1 MAAII
6 KSRAEQLCLPLG
18 QNVAVQPRAMLRK
31 WTRTA
36 ADGAVAPRPLVQI
49 EAPRSVED
57 IPRTAPSSQSKSP
70 RRCTP
75 VELMPSAA
83 AMTLVSASSSP
94 ATARKSGSAP
104 EKKYKCQFCN
114 RAFSRS
120 EHRSRHE
127 RSHTK
132 ERPFKCLKCRST
144 FVRRDL
150 LLRHDRTVH
159 AKDGGVPLHSEVK
172 RRTSTKAPEVSP
184 PGPAASSMAM
194 DTATLEQI
202 EASNDD
208 IVDIETA
215 AMLMTDFHHKAMA
228 SQEPEPVPETQDATM
243 SNTGPPLMEPAAYTA
258 PGQMSLPQMPWDS
271 MVPHSVNEPK
281 HPAQDS
287 HPAFNSA
294 SALSSH
300 AHQLPPIMERQMSG
314 SDALPPSFQAMN
326 GSVPASGLGTPGALS
341 PYPSMLGPV
350 SPVDYRR
357 SPGPSQALTM
367 TKAPQV
373 ESDEQCAK
381 IYENIRNAD
390 SENALLDTFHL
401 PSLNTLN
408 RLLKTYFELFH
419 PHLPFLHPA
428 TFQPSEVSAPLLL
441 AVLSIGALYIFDQD
455 QAYMLHI
462 GSKVLVNQFLQN
474 KENFSSRKCPLWTM
488 QSTLINMIFAS
499 WSGDPKGLEWAC
511 SIKSLLANMVAG
523 NRYELKLRSEARG
536 DVQPNHEEWV
546 EDEQCRRTYYAVYIF
561 FGLLTLTY
569 NHTPA
574 MGFNEFDNLE
584 LPSSESLWTMEVSD
598 DESWR
603 ERLAASKIITFRQA
617 HDNLFQGD
625 PAQYSAF
632 ATRVMINALFLE
644 VWYHKRSPEALQDV
658 VTEYKLRLAL
668 ETWEKSLP
676 LCEPETVVVH
686 LSAPHKGHPLI
697 FNAMAMYRNTRAR
710 LVVDLKSVQ
719 EALRYH
725 DSYEVAAAMTHA
737 RDKVQRSQEMIKVIQ
752 ECFDCIEVAAL
763 QGIRWVARTS
773 ATNWSI
779 EHPLTGMDMM
789 VILTLWLYRLEH
801 DEEPANEEEL
811 AMYNKLRNLFDDDSV
826 DVYGAKLSSTVAR
839 LWGSMIDEVVV
850 WGITKLMGEAFKLH
864 SQALVGYEDAMSSR
878 SGSATPSLAT
888 GGVQV
893 LEMQVAY

>member
-1 MAAII
+1 
-6 KSRAEQLCLPLG
+6 
-18 QNVAVQPRAMLRK
+18 
-31 WTRTA
+31 
-36 ADGAVAPRPLVQI
+36 
-49 EAPRSVED
+49 
-57 IPRTAPSSQSKSP
+57 
-70 RRCTP
+70 
-75 VELMPSAA
+75 
-83 AMTLVSASSSP
+83 MTLTTASSSP
-94 ATARKSGSAP
+94 ATARKPASAP

-172 RRTSTKAPEVSP
+172 RRTSTKTEPNASAPSKPSVAVDI
-184 PGPAASSMAM
+184 GP
-194 DTATLEQI
+194 TLEQI
-202 EASNDD
+202 EATSVDMD
-208 IVDIETA
+208 DIETA
-215 AMLMTDFHHKAMA
+215 AMLMTDFRHKALA
-228 SQEPEPVPETQDATM
+228 SQEPDNSYNGPVLGP
-243 SNTGPPLMEPAAYTA
+243 TGPSLIEPNVSYQQGSVA
-258 PGQMSLPQMPWDS
+258 LPQMPWDAMLPQS
-271 MVPHSVNEPK
+271 VTEPKSHSVASNGSHDAFHGTSTVPPHS
-281 HPAQDS
+281 
-287 HPAFNSA
+287 
-294 SALSSH
+294 
-300 AHQLPPIMERQMSG
+300 HQLPPIMERSM
-314 SDALPPSFQAMN
+314 
-326 GSVPASGLGTPGALS
+326 SGLGTPGALS
-341 PYPSMLGPV
+341 PYPMMGPV

-357 SPGPSQALTM
+357 SPGPSQALTI

-373 ESDEQCAK
+373 ESEEACNK
-381 IYENIRNAD
+381 ILENIKAFD
-390 SENALLDTFHL
+390 GETALLETFRL
-401 PSLNTLN
+401 PSRSVLN
-408 RLLKTYFELFH
+408 RYLMTYFNFFH
-419 PHLPFLHPA
+419 HHLPFLHTSSFDP
-428 TFQPSEVSAPLLL
+428 TELSSPLLL
-441 AVLSIGALYIFDQD
+441 AVLSVGALYTFDQD
-455 QAYMLHI
+455 QAYMFHI

-488 QSTLINMIFAS
+488 QSTLLNMIFAS

-523 NRYELKLRSEARG
+523 NRYELKLRTEARVG
-536 DVQPNHEEWV
+536 TQPSHPEWI

-574 MGFNEFDNLE
+574 ISFNEFDTLE
-584 LPSSESLWTMEVSD
+584 LPSSESLWNLEASD
-598 DESWR
+598 EDSWR
-603 ERLAASKIITFRQA
+603 ESLAASTIVTFREA
-617 HDNLFQGD
+617 HDTLFKGESTR
-625 PAQYSAF
+625 YSAF

-658 VTEYKLRLAL
+658 VTEYRLRLAL
-668 ETWEKSLP
+668 DSWNKSLEI
-676 LCEPETVVVH
+676 CEPETVVVQ

-697 FNAMAMYRNTRAR
+697 FNAMALYRNTRAR

-737 RDKVQRSQEMIKVIQ
+737 RDRVVRSEEMLKVIQ
-752 ECFDCIEVAAL
+752 ECFDCIEVAAV

-773 ATNWSI
+773 ATNWSV
-779 EHPLTGMDMM
+779 EHPLCGLDLM

-801 DEEPANEEEL
+801 DEEPATEEEL
-811 AMYNKLRNLFDDDSV
+811 AMYNKLRMLFDDESAG
-826 DVYGAKLSSTVAR
+826 VYGSKLSSTVAR

-864 SQALVGYEDAMSSR
+864 SQALVGYEDAVSST
-878 SGSATPSLAT
+878 SDSPAPSMAPQ
-888 GGVQV
+888 GVRV
-893 LEMQVAY
+893 LEMQAAY

>member
-1 MAAII
+1 
-6 KSRAEQLCLPLG
+6 
-18 QNVAVQPRAMLRK
+18 
-31 WTRTA
+31 
-36 ADGAVAPRPLVQI
+36 
-49 EAPRSVED
+49 
-57 IPRTAPSSQSKSP
+57 
-70 RRCTP
+70 
-75 VELMPSAA
+75 MPSAA
-83 AMTLVSASSSP
+83 MIVSPSTSTRKAP
-94 ATARKSGSAP
+94 ANPP
-104 EKKYKCQFCN
+104 EKKYKCQFCS

-159 AKDGGVPLHSEVK
+159 AKDGGVPLHRE
-172 RRTSTKAPEVSP
+172 
-184 PGPAASSMAM
+184 SSVGI

-202 EASNDD
+202 EASSEEM
-208 IVDIETA
+208 VDIETA
-215 AMLMTDFHHKAMA
+215 AMLMTNFHHKAMA
-228 SQEPEPVPETQDATM
+228 SQEPEIHYDTSEH
-243 SNTGPPLMEPAAYTA
+243 GPALLEPSVGYNSGA
-258 PGQMSLPQMPWDS
+258 MSLPQMPLWDS
-271 MVPHSVNEPK
+271 MVPHSVTEPK
-281 HPAQDS
+281 SHSISAGMPGSQDS
-287 HPAFNSA
+287 PMSFVTSGTVQQ
-294 SALSSH
+294 H
-300 AHQLPPIMERQMSG
+300 AHQLAPIMERQMSG
-314 SDALPPSFQAMN
+314 SDPLAPNFQSLSSSM
-326 GSVPASGLGTPGALS
+326 SVSGLGTPGALS

-357 SPGPSQALTM
+357 SPGPSQALTVA
-367 TKAPQV
+367 KAPQIDS
-373 ESDEQCAK
+373 EEQCAK
-381 IYENIRNAD
+381 IINNIKKCD
-390 SENALLDTFHL
+390 SEAALLDTFRL
-401 PSLNTLN
+401 PSVAVLN
-408 RLLKTYFELFH
+408 RYLSTYFNLFH
-419 PHLPFLHPA
+419 HHLPFLHPGSFDPTEA
-428 TFQPSEVSAPLLL
+428 SAPLLL
-441 AVLSIGALYIFDQD
+441 AVLSIGALYTFEQD

-488 QSTLINMIFAS
+488 QSTLLNMIFAS

-523 NRYELKLRSEARG
+523 NRYELKLRSEAREG
-536 DVQPNHEEWV
+536 AQPNQQEWI
-546 EDEQCRRTYYAVYIF
+546 EDEGCRRTYYAVYIF

-574 MGFNEFDNLE
+574 ISFNEFDTLE
-584 LPSSESLWTMEVSD
+584 LPSSESLWNIDASD

-603 ERLAASKIITFRQA
+603 ESLGASPVITFREA
-617 HDNLFQGD
+617 HDNLFQGE
-625 PAQYSAF
+625 PARYSAF

-668 ETWEKSLP
+668 ETWEKSLEI
-676 LCEPETVVVH
+676 CEPETVVVQ

-697 FNAMAMYRNTRAR
+697 FNAMALYRNTRAR
-710 LVVDLKSVQ
+710 LLVDLKSIQ

-725 DSYEVAAAMTHA
+725 DSYEVAAAMTNA

-773 ATNWSI
+773 ATNWSV
-779 EHPLTGMDMM
+779 EHPLCGMDLM

-801 DEEPANEEEL
+801 DEEPASEDEL
-811 AMYNKLRNLFDDDSV
+811 NMYNKLRNLFDDDSV

-864 SQALVGYEDAMSSR
+864 SQALVGYEDAISSR
-878 SGSATPSLAT
+878 SGSPTPSMGTSQPIQA
-888 GGVQV
+888 
-893 LEMQVAY
+893 LEMQAAY

>member
-1 MAAII
+1 M
-6 KSRAEQLCLPLG
+6 
-18 QNVAVQPRAMLRK
+18 V
-31 WTRTA
+31 
-36 ADGAVAPRPLVQI
+36 
-49 EAPRSVED
+49 
-57 IPRTAPSSQSKSP
+57 SSA
-70 RRCTP
+70 TP
-75 VELMPSAA
+75 AA
-83 AMTLVSASSSP
+83 A
-94 ATARKSGSAP
+94 RKTGQP

-159 AKDGGVPLHSEVK
+159 AKDGGVPLPSEQK
-172 RRTSTKAPEVSP
+172 RRTNNKAAEAT
-184 PGPAASSMAM
+184 PGPSKTAATPTPFDAS
-194 DTATLEQI
+194 TLEQI
-202 EASNDD
+202 EASSDEM
-208 IVDIETA
+208 VDIEAA

-228 SQEPEPVPETQDATM
+228 SQEPEMVPEHHEPVMSPIGPSIMDQPPVP
-243 SNTGPPLMEPAAYTA
+243 YTA
-258 PGQMSLPQMPWDS
+258 PGQNMLPQMPWRDS
-271 MVPHSVNEPK
+271 MVPQPESK
-281 HPAQDS
+281 TS
-287 HPAFNSA
+287 AFNGA
-294 SALSSH
+294 ALNTH
-300 AHQLPPIMERQMSG
+300 AHQLPPLMERTMSG
-314 SDALPPSFQAMN
+314 SETLAPTFPSMN
-326 GSVPASGLGTPGALS
+326 GGNLGTPGALS

-350 SPVDYRR
+350 SPVDYRK

-367 TKAPQV
+367 TRAPQL
-373 ESDEQCAK
+373 ESEEQCAR
-381 IYENIRNAD
+381 IYDNIKQYD
-390 SENALLDTFHL
+390 SENALLETFHL

-408 RLLKTYFELFH
+408 RLLKTYFDLFH
-419 PHLPFLHPA
+419 HHLPFLHPA
-428 TFQPSEVSAPLLL
+428 TFNPTEVSAPLLL

-488 QSTLINMIFAS
+488 QSTLLNMIFSS

-523 NRYELKLRSEARG
+523 NRYELKIRTEAREG
-536 DVQPNHEEWV
+536 AQPSHEEWV
-546 EDEQCRRTYYAVYIF
+546 VDEQCRRTYYAVYIF

-574 MGFNEFDNLE
+574 MGFNEFDTLE
-584 LPSSESLWTMEVSD
+584 LPSSETLWTMEFID
-598 DESWR
+598 DESWC
-603 ERLAASKIITFRQA
+603 ESLAASKIITFRQA
-617 HDNLFQGD
+617 HDNLFQGET
-625 PAQYSAF
+625 ARYSAF

-668 ETWEKSLP
+668 ETWEKSLE
-676 LCEPETVVVH
+676 LCEPETVVVQ

-697 FNAMAMYRNTRAR
+697 FNAMALYRNTRAR
-710 LVVDLKSVQ
+710 LVVDLKSIQ

-725 DSYEVAAAMTHA
+725 DSYEVAAAMTNA

-752 ECFDCIEVAAL
+752 ECFDCIEVAAV

-779 EHPLTGMDMM
+779 EHPLTGMDLM

-850 WGITKLMGEAFKLH
+850 WGITKLMGESFKLH

-878 SGSATPSLAT
+878 SGSATPSMTT

-893 LEMQVAY
+893 LEMQMAY

>member
-1 MAAII
+1 
-6 KSRAEQLCLPLG
+6 
-18 QNVAVQPRAMLRK
+18 
-31 WTRTA
+31 
-36 ADGAVAPRPLVQI
+36 
-49 EAPRSVED
+49 
-57 IPRTAPSSQSKSP
+57 
-70 RRCTP
+70 
-75 VELMPSAA
+75 
-83 AMTLVSASSSP
+83 
-94 ATARKSGSAP
+94 
-104 EKKYKCQFCN
+104 
-114 RAFSRS
+114 
-120 EHRSRHE
+120 
-127 RSHTK
+127 
-132 ERPFKCLKCRST
+132 
-144 FVRRDL
+144 
-150 LLRHDRTVH
+150 LRHDRTVH
-159 AKDGGVPLHSEVK
+159 AKDGGVPLHSEQK
-172 RRTSTKAPEVSP
+172 RRTNTKAPEVAA
-184 PGPAASSMAM
+184 PGPSKASMPM
-194 DTATLEQI
+194 DTTTLEQL
-202 EASNDD
+202 EASSDEM
-208 IVDIETA
+208 VDIETA

-228 SQEPEPVPETQDATM
+228 SQEPDVTTEAPVSAISPNNPSLLEPSV
-243 SNTGPPLMEPAAYTA
+243 AYTA

-271 MVPHSVNEPK
+271 MVPHNVTESKPQTSATSSE
-281 HPAQDS
+281 S
-287 HPAFNSA
+287 HPGFNSA

-300 AHQLPPIMERQMSG
+300 SHQLPPIMERQMSG
-314 SDALPPSFQAMN
+314 SDALGPSFQSMN
-326 GSVPASGLGTPGALS
+326 GSGAVSGLGTPGALS

-373 ESDEQCAK
+373 ESEEQCAK
-381 IYENIRNAD
+381 IYENIKKSD
-390 SENALLDTFHL
+390 TENALLDTFHL

-408 RLLKTYFELFH
+408 RLLKTYFDLFH
-419 PHLPFLHPA
+419 HHLPFLHPA
-428 TFQPSEVSAPLLL
+428 TFKPTEVSAPLLL

-488 QSTLINMIFAS
+488 QATLVNMIFAS

-523 NRYELKLRSEARG
+523 NRYELKLRSEAREG
-536 DVQPNHEEWV
+536 AQPSHQEWV

-574 MGFNEFDNLE
+574 MGFNEFDTLE
-584 LPSSESLWTMEVSD
+584 LPSSETLWTMDVSD

-603 ERLAASKIITFRQA
+603 ESLAASKIITFRQA

-625 PAQYSAF
+625 SARYSAF

-668 ETWEKSLP
+668 ETWEKSLE
-676 LCEPETVVVH
+676 LCEPETVVVQ

-697 FNAMAMYRNTRAR
+697 FNAMALYRNTRAR
-710 LVVDLKSVQ
+710 LVVDLKSIQ

-725 DSYEVAAAMTHA
+725 DSYEVAAAMTNA

-779 EHPLTGMDMM
+779 EHPLCGMDLM

-801 DEEPANEEEL
+801 DEEPATEEEL

-864 SQALVGYEDAMSSR
+864 SQALVGYEDAMSEH
-878 SGSATPSLAT
+878 SGTATPSMAP